1 MPDRPPTDADED
13 SRRLR
18 RSFLIAVCFT
28 AALWAIKLAELA
40 LGLDLAR
47 YSIYPG
53 NPATLTG
60 ILFAPLLH
68 GSLRHLFANT
78 APMLVLGTALLYGY
92 PKAARVVLPIIY
104 LGSGLAVWLF
114 ARPSWHL
121 GASGLAFGLLFFLFT
136 MGVVRWERRAIAL
149 ALAVFLLYG
158 GMIWGLLPTDPRISF
173 EYHLAGAALGLL
185 LAILLRRLDPP
196 APEKTYGWEQEGR
209 TTRMTGPST
218 SGPAR
223 RTRLGT
229 GRRRPQSGGPTEARR
244 PMRTL
249 RAVPDAPRAE
259 GHPVGG
265 WVATVSS
272 PPPGARRLAPGSR
285 LLRRGPLRRIDRLSG
300 PRRKGIRVIEEFR
313 GDRVIAHGRPAPV
326 LALVDEGLDAAILV
340 GRPVAVIDLQVE
352 VILHQDGE
360 EQVPRVNPGAPEH
373 PLDAQGCEVRQQ
385 VLDERDVM
393 VADRHRLAPRSQTS
407 RHGARIFRYARVTRC
422 LPPTR
427 VARVTPTARPVRLG
441 GLGRRI

>member
-1 MPDRPPTDADED
+1 MRPRPSPAEAARRRASPHENGPPVPDRPTTNADED

-28 AALWAIKLAELA
+28 AALWAVKLAELA
-40 LGLDLAR
+40 LGLDLSR
-47 YSIYPG
+47 HSIYPG

-92 PKAARVVLPIIY
+92 PKAARVVLPILY

-185 LAILLRRLDPP
+185 LAVLLRRLDPP
-196 APEKTYGWEQEGR
+196 PPEKPYGWEQEDGDPDDWPFDER
-209 TTRMTGPST
+209 PGEEAEIGDRPP
-218 SGPAR
+218 PAAVR
-223 RTRLGT
+223 RT
-229 GRRRPQSGGPTEARR
+229 
-244 PMRTL
+244 
-249 RAVPDAPRAE
+249 D
-259 GHPVGG
+259 
-265 WVATVSS
+265 
-272 PPPGARRLAPGSR
+272 
-285 LLRRGPLRRIDRLSG
+285 
-300 PRRKGIRVIEEFR
+300 R
-313 GDRVIAHGRPAPV
+313 GDAADAHPEDGPGRV
-326 LALVDEGLDAAILV
+326 
-340 GRPVAVIDLQVE
+340 
-352 VILHQDGE
+352 
-360 EQVPRVNPGAPEH
+360 
-373 PLDAQGCEVRQQ
+373 QG
-385 VLDERDVM
+385 
-393 VADRHRLAPRSQTS
+393 
-407 RHGARIFRYARVTRC
+407 
-422 LPPTR
+422 
-427 VARVTPTARPVRLG
+427 
-441 GLGRRI
+441 

>member
-1 MPDRPPTDADED
+1 MQVHTEGPPMPDRPPTDADED

-40 LGLDLAR
+40 LGLDLSR

-53 NPATLTG
+53 DPATLTG

-92 PKAARVVLPIIY
+92 PKAARVALPIIY

-185 LAILLRRLDPP
+185 LAVLLRRLDPP
-196 APEKTYGWEQEGR
+196 APEKTYGWEQEERRPGR
-209 TTRMTGPST
+209 LALRRAARRGGRGW
-218 SGPAR
+218 GPAAAG
-223 RTRLGT
+223 LSPVA
-229 GRRRPQSGGPTEARR
+229 RP
-244 PMRTL
+244 
-249 RAVPDAPRAE
+249 
-259 GHPVGG
+259 
-265 WVATVSS
+265 
-272 PPPGARRLAPGSR
+272 
-285 LLRRGPLRRIDRLSG
+285 RRG
-300 PRRKGIRVIEEFR
+300 
-313 GDRVIAHGRPAPV
+313 GRCAP
-326 LALVDEGLDAAILV
+326 
-340 GRPVAVIDLQVE
+340 
-352 VILHQDGE
+352 
-360 EQVPRVNPGAPEH
+360 
-373 PLDAQGCEVRQQ
+373 
-385 VLDERDVM
+385 
-393 VADRHRLAPRSQTS
+393 
-407 RHGARIFRYARVTRC
+407 
-422 LPPTR
+422 
-427 VARVTPTARPVRLG
+427 
-441 GLGRRI
+441 